1 MQPSTNPSNPGS
13 RLTDPVRN
21 PEQAPAPVRTKRA
34 FFLLLLTIF
43 VPGGAQVVAGNR
55 KVGRRAL
62 VVTLACWA
70 LLIVAAAV
78 FVLNRAILISVLA
91 RPGIQLTLAIV
102 LLLLAVGWLLLFVN
116 TLAIIRPTLLAP
128 GARAILVGTTVLALV
143 CTAGALGYSSFVLNT
158 GRDTIQNVFASG
170 PDMEPVDGR
179 YNIMVMGGDAG
190 ENRTGLRPD
199 TMMLFSVDAETGKT
213 AVISFPRNF
222 QNAPFPDDSPLKE
235 VYPTGYDCGDECI
248 LNALYPTVEQN
259 YADLYPE
266 GANAGA
272 EAMMDA
278 AEGITGVAVQ
288 GYVLVDMAGFE
299 QFIDAMGGVTVQSGG
314 WVPFRGPPRDDMVV
328 RTRWFEPGELKLDGA
343 EALWFAR
350 SRYFTTDYHRIRRQ
364 QCLQQAM
371 IKQFNPQTVLTRF
384 GDIMSAGEQLVETNI
399 PQDQLGSFLNLADK
413 ARDTPFER
421 LTLGAPDF
429 GTSADRFSTYP
440 DFDQI
445 TARVDELLLTA
456 SGDAEEPAP
465 EEQPEPDD
473 DGAAEEDSAAPAE
486 DSGSG
491 ETADG
496 GTDGGGS
503 SEGSGGSDASKESE
517 AIESWAAEAPTTQPD
532 GSPLTEEYLIYLEQT
547 GQTGLLELI
556 ASNNSECT
564 T

>member
-1 MQPSTNPSNPGS
+1 MQPSTNQNPSNPGG

-55 KVGRRAL
+55 RIGRRAL
-62 VVTLACWA
+62 VVTLACWT
-70 LLIVAAAV
+70 LLVLAVAV
-78 FVLNRAILISVLA
+78 FVLDRAILISLLA
-91 RPGIQLTLAIV
+91 RPAIQLTLAIV
-102 LLLLAVGWLLLFVN
+102 LLVLAVGWLLLFIN
-116 TLAIIRPTLLAP
+116 TVAIIRPSLLAP
-128 GARAILVGTTVLALV
+128 GARGILVGSTVLALV
-143 CTAGALGYSSFVLNT
+143 CTAGALGYGSFVLNT

-170 PDMEPVDGR
+170 PDMEPADGR

-190 ENRTGLRPD
+190 ANREGLRPD

-222 QNAPFPDDSPLKE
+222 QNAQFPADSPLAD
-235 VYPTGYDCGDECI
+235 VFPTGFDCGNECI
-248 LNALYPTVEQN
+248 LNALYPVVEAEH
-259 YADLYPE
+259 ADLYPE

-278 AEGITGVAVQ
+278 AEGITGVEVQ

-299 QFIDAMGGVTVQSGG
+299 TFIDAMGGVTVQSGG
-314 WVPFRGPPRDDMVV
+314 WVPFRGPPRDDMYV
-328 RTRWFEPGELKLDGA
+328 RTRWFEPGELKMDGA
-343 EALWFAR
+343 EALWYAR

-371 IKQFNPQTVLTRF
+371 VKQFNPQTVLTRF
-384 GDIMSAGEQLVETNI
+384 GDIMAAGEQLVETNI

-413 ARDTPFER
+413 ARDTPLER

-440 DFDQI
+440 DFGLI
-445 TARVDELLLTA
+445 EERVDELLLTA
-456 SGDAEEPAP
+456 SGDAPEPTP
-465 EEQPEPDD
+465 QEKPEPDD
-473 DGAAEEDSAAPAE
+473 NDEA
-486 DSGSG
+486 DSGSDAG
-491 ETADG
+491 DGGDAGGGGDSGGGDSSGDDADG
-496 GTDGGGS
+496 GETDEPENI
-503 SEGSGGSDASKESE
+503 EG
-517 AIESWAAEAPTTQPD
+517 WTTQAPTAQPD
-532 GSPLTEEYLIYLEQT
+532 GSPITEDYLIHLEQT

-556 ASNNSECT
+556 AAGNDECT